1 MRFLERVTTLPPQF
15 ATVALVSHS
24 HFLRYVV
31 APFAAELGTKLARP
45 FANAE
50 MRTMWLC
57 PRDSIVTRTSSSE
70 RARQQRTQGPGAA
83 GSGNGVERAEL

>member
-1 MRFLERVTTLPPQF
+1 MRFLERVATLPPQF

-31 APFAAELGTKLARP
+31 APFAAELGAKLARP

-50 MRTMWLC
+50 MRTLWLC
-57 PRDSIVTRTSSSE
+57 PRSGVVA
-70 RARQQRTQGPGAA
+70 RASLSGEATQPQSQEPGSA
-83 GSGNGVERAEL
+83 GSDTGAPHAEL